1 MQFIFITITL
11 MLLVFLTFFVKTP
24 KASLPLISI
33 YIIYIISF
41 LLKDSSHTSVN
52 KNIMAVNDGEI
63 MKIEN
68 ENINEVQIATTK
80 ITDNKNDNILIEKN
94 IIKEKKKV
102 TKIENNKQLVL
113 KNKPKNKNSE
123 KISSLKDKNKKSNS
137 LKKKKEI
144 SNGYLSVKDIKI
156 CKYIKQRTPVGSDV
170 VFTNNVDS
178 LYCYTK
184 IQNTGKKTEIK
195 HIWYYEGQIMTQ
207 VRYNAKKS
215 SNYRSW
221 TKKTI
226 LPNQIGFWRV
236 DIQDNNGT
244 IIATKGFEIKKVQ
257 NNY

>member
-1 MQFIFITITL
+1 
-11 MLLVFLTFFVKTP
+11 
-24 KASLPLISI
+24 
-33 YIIYIISF
+33 
-41 LLKDSSHTSVN
+41 
-52 KNIMAVNDGEI
+52 MAVNDGEI